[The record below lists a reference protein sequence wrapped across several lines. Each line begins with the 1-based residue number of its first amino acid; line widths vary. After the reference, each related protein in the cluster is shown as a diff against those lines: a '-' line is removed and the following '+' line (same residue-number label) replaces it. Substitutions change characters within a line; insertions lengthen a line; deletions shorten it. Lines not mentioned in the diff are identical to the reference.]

1 MNNKKID
8 ILRGYKM
15 KAASDEML
23 QYTNSIDHD
32 YELFEYVIKVNTVH
46 VLSLYKKG
54 IIERNHALKLIKSLK
69 SIRKSS
75 VNDYKLEDVHMNI
88 ENIII
93 KKTGKKI
100 GGQLNLGKSRNDQ
113 VVTSIRLLTKNY
125 IIDLLQSLINLEK
138 VLLQISKKNTSV
150 VIPSY
155 THLQQAQFSTVSHYY
170 LAHHDSIFRD
180 IQRLLECY
188 DRVNKSTMGA
198 GAISTV
204 LVEIDRK
211 YVANLLGFDGLVENS
226 IDSVSNR
233 DFMFECISLLSIL
246 MTNVE
251 KIANEIILWNSSEFS
266 YLNVSDKYASTSS
279 IMPQKKNPA
288 VAEIIRA
295 KTAKILGNFVTS
307 MTIVKNLTLGY
318 HLDYQ
323 EITPK
328 LSDSFV
334 EAISTVDILSN
345 MLKEITFNENTIN
358 NQLDNGMGAADLANY
373 LAEKNYVSF
382 REAHHI
388 VGMLSNLSIQ
398 NQISLKEIVKTK
410 LSVISKQ
417 ISNKSI
423 ELSDEQIENIMSPLS
438 NVNLKK
444 TIGGPSISQSNTMI
458 SKREKNIKTIDHLV
472 KKMINK
478 LDSTEHK
485 LESEICKLEE
495 VKS

>member
-1 MNNKKID
+1 
-8 ILRGYKM
+8 
-15 KAASDEML
+15 
-23 QYTNSIDHD
+23 
-32 YELFEYVIKVNTVH
+32 
-46 VLSLYKKG
+46 
-54 IIERNHALKLIKSLK
+54 
-69 SIRKSS
+69 
-75 VNDYKLEDVHMNI
+75 
-88 ENIII
+88 
-93 KKTGKKI
+93 
-100 GGQLNLGKSRNDQ
+100 
-113 VVTSIRLLTKNY
+113 
-125 IIDLLQSLINLEK
+125 
-138 VLLQISKKNTSV
+138 
-150 VIPSY
+150 
-155 THLQQAQFSTVSHYY
+155 
-170 LAHHDSIFRD
+170 
-180 IQRLLECY
+180 
-188 DRVNKSTMGA
+188 
-198 GAISTV
+198 
-204 LVEIDRK
+204 
-211 YVANLLGFDGLVENS
+211 
-226 IDSVSNR
+226 
-233 DFMFECISLLSIL
+233 
-246 MTNVE
+246 
-251 KIANEIILWNSSEFS
+251 
-266 YLNVSDKYASTSS
+266 
-279 IMPQKKNPA
+279 MPQKKNPA

-334 EAISTVDILSN
+334 ETISTVDILSN

-358 NQLDNGMGAADLANY
+358 NKLDNGMGAADLANY

-398 NQISLKEIVKTK
+398 NQISLKDIVKTK

-423 ELSDEQIENIMSPLS
+423 ALSDEQIENIMSPLS
-438 NVNLKK
+438 NINLKK
-444 TIGGPSISQSNTMI
+444 TIGGPSISQSNAMI

>member
-1 MNNKKID
+1 
-8 ILRGYKM
+8 M

-23 QYTNSIDHD
+23 KYTNSIDND
-32 YELFEYVIKVNTVH
+32 YEIFEYVIKVNIVH
-46 VLSLYKKG
+46 VLFLYKKG
-54 IIERNHALKLIKSLK
+54 IIERHHALKLIKSLQ

-75 VNDYKLEDVHMNI
+75 VSDYKLEDVHMNI

-93 KKTGKKI
+93 EKIGKNI

-113 VVTSIRLLTKNY
+113 VVTSIRLMTKHY
-125 IIDLLQSLINLEK
+125 VVDLLQSLINLEK

-180 IQRLLECY
+180 IQRLIECY
-188 DRVNKSTMGA
+188 ARVNKSTMGA

-211 YVANLLGFDGLVENS
+211 YIANMLGFNGLIENS
-226 IDSVSNR
+226 IDSVSSR
-233 DFMFECISLLSIL
+233 DFMFECISLMSIL

-266 YLNVSDKYASTSS
+266 YIDISDKYASTSS
-279 IMPQKKNPA
+279 IMPQKKNPV

-334 EAISTVDILSN
+334 ETISTVNILSN
-345 MLKEITFNENTIN
+345 MLKEVTFSETSINE
-358 NQLDNGMGAADLANY
+358 QLDNSMAAADLANY
-373 LAEKNYVSF
+373 LAEQNYVSF

-388 VGMLSNLSIQ
+388 VGMLSNLSIK
-398 NQISLKEIVKTK
+398 NKISFKYAVKTK
-410 LSVISKQ
+410 LSLISKQ
-417 ISNKSI
+417 ISRKSI
-423 ELSDEQIENIMSPLS
+423 DLSDIQIENIMNPLS
-438 NVNLKK
+438 NINLKK
-444 TIGGPSISQSNTMI
+444 TIGGPSISQSNSMI
-458 SKREKNIKTIDHLV
+458 SKREKNIKTVDHLI

-478 LDSTEHK
+478 LNSTETK
-485 LESEICKLEE
+485 LKSEISKLEE

>member
-1 MNNKKID
+1 
-8 ILRGYKM
+8 
-15 KAASDEML
+15 
-23 QYTNSIDHD
+23 
-32 YELFEYVIKVNTVH
+32 
-46 VLSLYKKG
+46 
-54 IIERNHALKLIKSLK
+54 
-69 SIRKSS
+69 
-75 VNDYKLEDVHMNI
+75 
-88 ENIII
+88 
-93 KKTGKKI
+93 
-100 GGQLNLGKSRNDQ
+100 
-113 VVTSIRLLTKNY
+113 
-125 IIDLLQSLINLEK
+125 
-138 VLLQISKKNTSV
+138 
-150 VIPSY
+150 
-155 THLQQAQFSTVSHYY
+155 
-170 LAHHDSIFRD
+170 
-180 IQRLLECY
+180 
-188 DRVNKSTMGA
+188 
-198 GAISTV
+198 
-204 LVEIDRK
+204 
-211 YVANLLGFDGLVENS
+211 
-226 IDSVSNR
+226 
-233 DFMFECISLLSIL
+233 
-246 MTNVE
+246 
-251 KIANEIILWNSSEFS
+251 
-266 YLNVSDKYASTSS
+266 
-279 IMPQKKNPA
+279 MPQKKNPA